1 MWSPLAPA
9 PSVVDVSGPAGHLGV
24 IRVRSNEPAQAGVC
38 PGVAVNNDIALGLV
52 SDLLKLGLV
61 LCAPLLAVILII
73 GLLISVLQVVTQVQ
87 DPSIAFVPKLVMFVV
102 VLVLLAPWMLG
113 KLTLYGTAM
122 FARLAQ

>member
-1 MWSPLAPA
+1 
-9 PSVVDVSGPAGHLGV
+9 
-24 IRVRSNEPAQAGVC
+24 
-38 PGVAVNNDIALGLV
+38 VNNDIALGLV